1 MVVWITNVVKMTI
14 SVADISVADISAE
27 LIISTPLVIVLAFL
41 ILSLVNYNGS
51 LVSGKLTLEHQ
62 LEK

>member
-27 LIISTPLVIVLAFL
+27 LIISTPIVAVLAFF
-41 ILSLVNYNGS
+41 ILSLINYNGF
-51 LVSGKLTLEHQ
+51 LVSSKLTLEH
-62 LEK
+62 